1 MEMKDIKIELTMSKE
16 DDKKYSNFIQN
27 SIKLLNLKEKRNN
40 LEAKLEN
47 LLLQIELLEAEC
59 FNMFDNDN
67 LL

>member
-1 MEMKDIKIELTMSKE
+1 MKDIKIELTMSKE

>member
-1 MEMKDIKIELTMSKE
+1 MKDIKIELTMSKE
-16 DDKKYSNFIQN
+16 DDKKYSNFIQK

>member
-1 MEMKDIKIELTMSKE
+1 MEVKDIKIEVTMSKE
-16 DDKKYSNFIQN
+16 DDKKYSNFIQK
-27 SIKLLNLKEKRNN
+27 SIKLLNLKEKKND

>member
-1 MEMKDIKIELTMSKE
+1 MKDIKIELTMSKE
-16 DDKKYSNFIQN
+16 DDKKYSNFIQK
-27 SIKLLNLKEKRNN
+27 SIKLLNLKEKKND